1 LKAGWYED
9 RQRGGHVIL
18 KNPAKP
24 GRRVTL
30 AMHRNKTM
38 KPRTLQSVLV
48 QADLTIEQFI
58 ELL

>member
-1 LKAGWYED
+1 
-9 RQRGGHVIL
+9 VIL